1 MNTNEE
7 QPTIVIKGRTI
18 ARREIDKFVNEG
30 IFLVSDGGNDY
41 IPPYLVLKDR
51 SSFVLTKD
59 EARKVVMFMR
69 EYSDDDSGKEETK
82 TE

>member
-1 MNTNEE
+1 MNIEE
-7 QPTIVIKGRTI
+7 EKKTRIVIQGRAISLT
-18 ARREIDKFVNEG
+18 EFHKFVNEG
-30 IFLVSDGGNDY
+30 SLLVSDFGNDY

-69 EYSDDDSGKEETK
+69 EYPDDE
-82 TE
+82 

>member
-1 MNTNEE
+1 MNTEE
-7 QPTIVIKGRTI
+7 EPTIVIKGRSI
-18 ARREIDKFVNEG
+18 KRKEIDKFVNEG
-30 IFLVSDGGNDY
+30 IFLASERGNEY

-69 EYSDDDSGKEETK
+69 EYQEEN
-82 TE
+82 EG